1 MNTPIINDFISDEP
15 KIFSVSE
22 INRLV
27 KKVLTDSFDSVW
39 IKGEISNFTKASS
52 GHWYFTIKDN
62 TSQARCTMFR
72 GKNNFVNWDIKDGD
86 LVEIHCDIG
95 IYEARGEYQ
104 LNVNKIQKFGL
115 GELFEAFQLLK
126 IKLEKEGLFD
136 EKNKKTIPES
146 IKTIGV
152 ISSES
157 GAVIKDIISTIN
169 RRNKYINIIIYP
181 TQVQGPASIE
191 NIISAIQSANIRNE
205 VDVLII
211 ARGGGSIEDLWSF
224 NDEKVVR
231 AIASSNIAT
240 ISAVGHE
247 TDFTIADFIADLRAP
262 TPTAAAEMVS
272 RELSLFIENLT
283 SFQQDLFQIMQN
295 KFQEIYQQIDQ
306 YEKRLLSPQE
316 KIKTQNI
323 LIDNLSKRIQTSML
337 RYLES
342 YQNKV
347 ESLEQSLI
355 LLNPNE
361 ILSRGY
367 AIAFNKNNKAITNVE
382 DISLNDKIK
391 IKLHHGL
398 VNTSVTDKTNG

>member
-1 MNTPIINDFISDEP
+1 MNTPIINDFISDSP

-22 INRLV
+22 VNRLV

-62 TSQARCTMFR
+62 TSQVRCTMFR
-72 GKNNFVNWDIKDGD
+72 GKNNFVKWEVKDGD

-95 IYEARGEYQ
+95 LYEARGEYQ
-104 LNVNKIQKFGL
+104 LNVNKIQKSGL

-126 IKLEKEGLFD
+126 TKLEKEGLFD
-136 EKNKKTIPES
+136 EKNKKIIPES

-169 RRNKYINIIIYP
+169 RRNRYINIIIYP

-262 TPTAAAEMVS
+262 TPTAAAEIVS
-272 RELSLFIENLT
+272 SELSLFFENLA

-295 KFQEIYQQIDQ
+295 KFHEMYQIIDQ

-323 LIDNLSKRIQTSML
+323 LIENLSKRIQTSML
-337 RYLES
+337 RYLEM

-355 LLNPNE
+355 LLNPDE

-367 AIAFNKNNKAITNVE
+367 AIAFSENNKAITNVE

>member
-1 MNTPIINDFISDEP
+1 MNTPIINDFISDSP

-22 INRLV
+22 VNRLV

-62 TSQARCTMFR
+62 TSQVRCTMFR
-72 GKNNFVNWDIKDGD
+72 GKNNFVNWEVKDGD
-86 LVEIHCDIG
+86 LVEIHCNIG
-95 IYEARGEYQ
+95 LYEARGEYQ
-104 LNVNKIQKFGL
+104 LNVNKIQKSGL

-126 IKLEKEGLFD
+126 TKLEKEGLFD
-136 EKNKKTIPES
+136 EKNKKIIPES

-157 GAVIKDIISTIN
+157 GAVIKDIITTIN
-169 RRNKYINIIIYP
+169 RRNRCINIIIYP
-181 TQVQGPASIE
+181 SQVQGPASIE
-191 NIISAIQSANIRNE
+191 NIINAIQVANIRNE

-283 SFQQDLFQIMQN
+283 SFQQNILQIMQN

-323 LIDNLSKRIQTSML
+323 LINNLSKRIQTSML
-337 RYLES
+337 RYIES
-342 YQNKV
+342 CQNKV

-398 VNTSVTDKTNG
+398 VNTSVTDKING

>member
-62 TSQARCTMFR
+62 ASQVRCTMFR
-72 GKNNFVNWDIKDGD
+72 GKNNFVNWDIKNGD
-86 LVEIHCDIG
+86 LVEIQCDIG
-95 IYEARGEYQ
+95 LYEARGEYQ
-104 LNVNKIQKFGL
+104 LNVNKIQKSGL

-136 EKNKKTIPES
+136 EKNKKSIPES

-181 TQVQGPASIE
+181 TQVQGSASIE

-224 NDEKVVR
+224 NDEK
-231 AIASSNIAT
+231 SC
-240 ISAVGHE
+240 
-247 TDFTIADFIADLRAP
+247 
-262 TPTAAAEMVS
+262 
-272 RELSLFIENLT
+272 
-283 SFQQDLFQIMQN
+283 
-295 KFQEIYQQIDQ
+295 
-306 YEKRLLSPQE
+306 
-316 KIKTQNI
+316 
-323 LIDNLSKRIQTSML
+323 
-337 RYLES
+337 
-342 YQNKV
+342 
-347 ESLEQSLI
+347 
-355 LLNPNE
+355 
-361 ILSRGY
+361 
-367 AIAFNKNNKAITNVE
+367 
-382 DISLNDKIK
+382 
-391 IKLHHGL
+391 
-398 VNTSVTDKTNG
+398 

>member
-1 MNTPIINDFISDEP
+1 LNTPIINDFISDEP

-27 KKVLTDSFDSVW
+27 KKVLIDSFDLVW

-62 TSQARCTMFR
+62 TSQVRCTMFR
-72 GKNNFVNWDIKDGD
+72 GKNNFVNWDVKDGD

-95 IYEARGEYQ
+95 LYEARGEYQ
-104 LNVNKIQKFGL
+104 LNVNKIQKSGL

-126 IKLEKEGLFD
+126 TKLEKEGLFD
-136 EKNKKTIPES
+136 EKNKKSIPDS

-169 RRNKYINIIIYP
+169 RRNRYINIIIYP

-272 RELSLFIENLT
+272 SELSLFFENLT
-283 SFQQDLFQIMQN
+283 SFQEDLFQIMQN
-295 KFQEIYQQIDQ
+295 KFHEIYQLIDQ

-337 RYLES
+337 RYLEM

-367 AIAFNKNNKAITNVE
+367 AIAFSESNKAITNVK

-391 IKLHHGL
+391 IKLHHGQ

>member
-39 IKGEISNFTKASS
+39 IKGEISNFTNATS

-72 GKNNFVNWDIKDGD
+72 GKNNFVNWDVKDGD

-95 IYEARGEYQ
+95 LYEARGEYQ
-104 LNVNKIQKFGL
+104 LNVNKIQKSGL

-126 IKLEKEGLFD
+126 TKLEKEGLFD
-136 EKNKKTIPES
+136 EKNKKSIPDS

-152 ISSES
+152 ISSKS

-169 RRNKYINIIIYP
+169 RRNRYINIIIYP
-181 TQVQGPASIE
+181 TQVQGLASIE

-262 TPTAAAEMVS
+262 TPTAAAEIVS
-272 RELSLFIENLT
+272 SELSLFFENLA

-295 KFQEIYQQIDQ
+295 KFHEMNLIIDQ

-323 LIDNLSKRIQTSML
+323 LIENLSKRIQTSML
-337 RYLES
+337 RYLEM

-355 LLNPNE
+355 LLNPDE

-367 AIAFNKNNKAITNVE
+367 AIAFSENNKAITNVE
-382 DISLNDKIK
+382 NISLNDKIK

-398 VNTSVTDKTNG
+398 VNTLVTDKTNG

>member
-27 KKVLTDSFDSVW
+27 KKVLTDNFDSVW

-62 TSQARCTMFR
+62 TSQVRCTMFR
-72 GKNNFVNWDIKDGD
+72 GKNNFVNWDVKDGD

-95 IYEARGEYQ
+95 LYEARGEYQ
-104 LNVNKIQKFGL
+104 LNVNKIQKSGL

-126 IKLEKEGLFD
+126 TKLKKEGLFE
-136 EKNKKTIPES
+136 EKNKKSIPDN
-146 IKTIGV
+146 IKAIGV
-152 ISSES
+152 VSSES

-181 TQVQGPASIE
+181 TQVQGPASLD
-191 NIISAIQSANIRNE
+191 NIINAIEIANTRNE
-205 VDVLII
+205 VDVLVV

-224 NDEKVVR
+224 NDERVVR

-240 ISAVGHE
+240 ISAIGHE
-247 TDFTIADFIADLRAP
+247 TDFTIADFVADLRAP
-262 TPTAAAEMVS
+262 TPTAAAEIIS
-272 RELSLFIENLT
+272 SELSLFFENLA

-295 KFQEIYQQIDQ
+295 KFYEIYQKIDQ

-323 LIDNLSKRIQTSML
+323 LIENFSKRIQTSML
-337 RYLES
+337 RYLEIN
-342 YQNKV
+342 QNKV

-367 AIAFNKNNKAITNVE
+367 SIAFNENNKAITNVE
-382 DISLNDKIK
+382 SVSLNDKIK

-398 VNTSVTDKTNG
+398 INTSVTNKINE

>member
-39 IKGEISNFTKASS
+39 IKGEISNFIKASS

-62 TSQARCTMFR
+62 TSQVRCTMFR
-72 GKNNFVNWDIKDGD
+72 GKNNFVNWEVKDGD
-86 LVEIHCDIG
+86 LVEIHCNIG
-95 IYEARGEYQ
+95 LYEARGEYQ
-104 LNVNKIQKFGL
+104 LNVNKIQKSGL

-126 IKLEKEGLFD
+126 TKLEKEGLFD
-136 EKNKKTIPES
+136 EKNKKIIPES

-157 GAVIKDIISTIN
+157 GAVIKDIITTIN
-169 RRNKYINIIIYP
+169 RRNRCINIIIYP
-181 TQVQGPASIE
+181 SQVQGPASIE
-191 NIISAIQSANIRNE
+191 NIINAIQVANIRNE

-224 NDEKVVR
+224 NDERVVR

-240 ISAVGHE
+240 ISAIGHE

-272 RELSLFIENLT
+272 RELSLFFENLT

-337 RYLES
+337 RYLDS
-342 YQNKV
+342 CQNKV